1 MNQIQSLQQIR
12 SSIPQQQVGLFNQQ
26 QIRSRAAG
34 NRQQLFG
41 NGRNMNVVEDEDELD
56 MNY

>member
-1 MNQIQSLQQIR
+1 MNQIQRMPIQ
-12 SSIPQQQVGLFNQQ
+12 QQQVGLFNQQ

-41 NGRNMNVVEDEDELD
+41 RNMNVVEDEDELD